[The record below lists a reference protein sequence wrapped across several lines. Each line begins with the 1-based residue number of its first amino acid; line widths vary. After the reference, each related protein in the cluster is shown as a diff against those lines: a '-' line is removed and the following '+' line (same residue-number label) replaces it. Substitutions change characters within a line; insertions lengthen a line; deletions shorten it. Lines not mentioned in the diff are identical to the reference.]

1 MTSKI
6 IKNHLRNLRI
16 DAKNYTKTLN
26 EETQKLNKTKQK
38 KVNEVIRLFE
48 ERKITQNTTAQ
59 KLIKG
64 LLSPKPAEYQKALT
78 QYNENIDTW
87 RENEPLNKRMAGAK
101 EENKRKQK
109 ENQKE
114 KQYLI
119 DFLLYVTLDK
129 EKTEKSKIA
138 FYDDYDRAFGWIN
151 YDVRQAS
158 IKPPAV
164 LPLNIPDEV
173 IGNYVIVEPSKD
185 LERVE
190 RKFRKS
196 KKGKNYYDSH
206 LLDHILGML
215 GLDKKVQEFYGSRPK
230 EYISAVKILGIEEI
244 EDGDGKREQ
253 KKEKLK
259 NAENV
264 SMYHEYIET
273 AFKPNASTIKEAIAR
288 NDYIETEC
296 WVNALVEHYKDCPR
310 KKNQLTREKILD
322 VLKMNEEEFNKNGA
336 SIEDMEVVFN
346 HFTIPVR
353 IFDIIGNCIYK
364 TEHVNKKIRA
374 FYGLVKN
381 NHIYVMNFNLSSL
394 QQHKGRDYMNL
405 KVRAPIDFHLN
416 KSEEPSEYII
426 FDKIDDILKLHQPT
440 EEEIKGK
447 KPQKEKEYKLIHS
460 KNDLIGVLCDI
471 VESGYEP
478 KIRYEAGT
486 ISQIKLRFMKNT
498 YIIATQNLVPSSID
512 GSVRV
517 KCETTFNNM
526 NKAMFKFNKA
536 LFNPLHKSFYT
547 DTDINVLDEYRTI
560 VPSGKLQDTY
570 RHIEYREKF
579 NQMTGKVENQ
589 EYHHFIEASHKNAC
603 EIDMTKAFTHALT
616 KMKKIPVFNQ
626 FDKWVKY
633 NGEEIEDLV
642 LYTVE
647 VYKANLFFNKR
658 FCLCYGKFLK
668 DVLNDGI
675 IIKYYKKPSFIYN
688 CDYKKIVKELVET
701 HISDDTQEDTK
712 LKKEIANVNIGLLE
726 KGVTTAQKSVL
737 FKDLREAQLYQHMYG
752 GRINIIKQFEK
763 EEGYDDDDDDYDEF
777 SDSDDEEEKEE
788 APDED
793 TKNKGKY
800 YVLNVED
807 RAVLKNGYRYIKELL
822 LQYHNYRIYKDYNT
836 LRENDIDVFSVKTDA
851 FTILR
856 KDLQK
861 AMKLLKFGKDIGD
874 WKGVLNNFGF
884 PHQQYEMKQNESI
897 NIPEV
902 VNERIMLKDEW
913 DSKEAVEKVLEH
925 KHVLIKALFAGSGK
939 SHIPKQIQDKNIL
952 FVTPTNNLNQECGV
966 EAVTINTF
974 FSIQVGE
981 EKLKDFDHSFYD
993 VIVFDEIY
1001 FNSIPVLARIKT
1013 FVEKNPDKIIVAT
1026 GDEHQLQGVVDIT
1039 NTQDYRTYLD
1049 SCIKQIFKHYIYLE
1063 ECKRLTKE
1071 EDRIKLKNI
1080 YHDIFKTDMTIKQI
1094 IEKYFKYTEEIE
1106 LIDNNVAYT
1115 NETCRK
1121 VSQHIRKERGIEEE
1135 YVVGDEV
1142 ICRVYTRYWIS
1153 KFNVN
1158 LKFKITEIK
1167 KNMVTLLNE
1176 ATRILQEISL
1186 KKLRQNFIYASCY
1199 TCHSK
1204 QGCSIDGDVII
1215 YDWMYNYVSKEWLY
1229 TAITRAKDLNK
1240 IRFYKHEITRDIKPS
1255 EIERYFNQK
1264 VKQYKSQD
1272 IEAGRPI
1279 NEEDYVNVEWLMG
1292 QLKNRC
1298 TDCNEPFVVERVDQK
1313 LTTNLTANRLDNE
1326 RAHYISNCNSKCIL
1340 CNCCAR

>member
-6 IKNHLRNLRI
+6 IRNHLRNLRI
-16 DAKNYTKTLN
+16 DAKNYTKN
-26 EETQKLNKTKQK
+26 IKRRNPKPKQNQTE

-78 QYNENIDTW
+78 QYKENIDKW
-87 RENEPLNKRMAGAK
+87 KDNEPLNKRMASAK
-101 EENKRKQK
+101 EENKRKHK
-109 ENQKE
+109 K
-114 KQYLI
+114 KRYLI
-119 DFLLYVTLDK
+119 DFLLYVELDK
-129 EKTEKSKIA
+129 EKAKKINIA

-151 YDVRQAS
+151 YEIRQAS
-158 IKPPAV
+158 IKPDIEV
-164 LPLNIPDEV
+164 NIPDEV
-173 IGNYVIVEPSKD
+173 INNFVIKEPEKGQ
-185 LERVE
+185 ERVE

-196 KKGKNYYDSH
+196 KKGKNYYDNK
-206 LLDHILGML
+206 LLQHIKEILRN
-215 GLDKKVQEFYGSRPK
+215 DPKVLEFYSKYPPD
-230 EYISAVKILGIEEI
+230 YIAAAKILSIEEI

-273 AFKPNASTIKEAIAR
+273 VFKPNASTIKEAIAR
-288 NDYIETEC
+288 NDYIENEC
-296 WVNALVEHYKDCPR
+296 WVNALVEHYKDCPK

-346 HFTIPVR
+346 YFAIPVR

-394 QQHKGRDYMNL
+394 QQHKGREYMNL

-440 EEEIKGK
+440 EEEIKSK
-447 KPQKEKEYKLIHS
+447 KPQQEKEYKLIHS
-460 KNDLIGVLCDI
+460 KNDLIGVLCDL

-486 ISQIKLRFMKNT
+486 ISQIKLRFEKKT
-498 YIIATQNLVPSSID
+498 YIIATQNLVPSCIH

-547 DTDINVLDEYRTI
+547 DTYIDVLDEYRTI
-560 VPSGKLQDTY
+560 VPSGKIQDTY
-570 RHIEYREKF
+570 RQIEYREKF

-647 VYKANLFFNKR
+647 VYEANLFFNKR

-668 DVLNDGI
+668 NVLNDDI
-675 IIKYYKKPSFIYN
+675 TIKYYKKPSFIYN

-763 EEGYDDDDDDYDEF
+763 EEEEYDD
-777 SDSDDEEEKEE
+777 SDVDSEYSDDEEE

-800 YVLNVED
+800 YVLNVAD
-807 RAVLKNGYRYIKELL
+807 HAVLKNGYRYIKELL

-836 LRENDIDVFSVKTDA
+836 LRENDIEVFSVKTDA

-884 PHQQYEMKQNESI
+884 PHQQYKMKKNEPI
-897 NIPEV
+897 EIPEV
-902 VNERIMLKDEW
+902 VNERIMLNDEW

-939 SHIPKQIQDKNIL
+939 SHIPKQIQDK
-952 FVTPTNNLNQECGV
+952 
-966 EAVTINTF
+966 
-974 FSIQVGE
+974 
-981 EKLKDFDHSFYD
+981 
-993 VIVFDEIY
+993 
-1001 FNSIPVLARIKT
+1001 
-1013 FVEKNPDKIIVAT
+1013 
-1026 GDEHQLQGVVDIT
+1026 
-1039 NTQDYRTYLD
+1039 
-1049 SCIKQIFKHYIYLE
+1049 
-1063 ECKRLTKE
+1063 
-1071 EDRIKLKNI
+1071 KNI
-1080 YHDIFKTDMTIKQI
+1080 VR
-1094 IEKYFKYTEEIE
+1094 
-1106 LIDNNVAYT
+1106 NA
-1115 NETCRK
+1115 
-1121 VSQHIRKERGIEEE
+1121 
-1135 YVVGDEV
+1135 
-1142 ICRVYTRYWIS
+1142 
-1153 KFNVN
+1153 
-1158 LKFKITEIK
+1158 
-1167 KNMVTLLNE
+1167 
-1176 ATRILQEISL
+1176 
-1186 KKLRQNFIYASCY
+1186 
-1199 TCHSK
+1199 
-1204 QGCSIDGDVII
+1204 
-1215 YDWMYNYVSKEWLY
+1215 
-1229 TAITRAKDLNK
+1229 
-1240 IRFYKHEITRDIKPS
+1240 HE
-1255 EIERYFNQK
+1255 
-1264 VKQYKSQD
+1264 
-1272 IEAGRPI
+1272 
-1279 NEEDYVNVEWLMG
+1279 
-1292 QLKNRC
+1292 
-1298 TDCNEPFVVERVDQK
+1298 
-1313 LTTNLTANRLDNE
+1313 
-1326 RAHYISNCNSKCIL
+1326 
-1340 CNCCAR
+1340 

>member
-1 MTSKI
+1 M
-6 IKNHLRNLRI
+6 
-16 DAKNYTKTLN
+16 
-26 EETQKLNKTKQK
+26 
-38 KVNEVIRLFE
+38 
-48 ERKITQNTTAQ
+48 
-59 KLIKG
+59 
-64 LLSPKPAEYQKALT
+64 SPKPAEYQKALT
-78 QYNENIDTW
+78 QYKENIDKW
-87 RENEPLNKRMAGAK
+87 KENEPLNKRMASAK

-109 ENQKE
+109 K
-114 KQYLI
+114 KRYLI
-119 DFLLYVTLDK
+119 DFLLYIELDK
-129 EKTEKSKIA
+129 EKAKKTNIA

-158 IKPPAV
+158 IEPDIEV
-164 LPLNIPDEV
+164 NIPDEV
-173 IGNYVIVEPSKD
+173 INNFVIKEPVEGQ
-185 LERVE
+185 ERTE

-196 KKGKNYYDSH
+196 KKGKNYYDNK
-206 LLDHILGML
+206 LLKHILAVL
-215 GLDKKVQEFYGSRPK
+215 RFDPKVKGFYDTYPPD
-230 EYISAVKILGIEEI
+230 YLSAVKILSMEEI

-273 AFKPNASTIKEAIAR
+273 VFKPNASTIKEAIAR
-288 NDYIETEC
+288 NDYIENEC

-353 IFDIIGNCIYK
+353 IFDIIGTCIYE

-394 QQHKGRDYMNL
+394 QQHKGRDYTNL

-416 KSEEPSEYII
+416 KSEEPSEYLI

-440 EEEIKGK
+440 EEEIKSK
-447 KPQKEKEYKLIHS
+447 KPPKEKEYKLIHS

-526 NKAMFKFNKA
+526 NKAMFRFNKA

-547 DTDINVLDEYRTI
+547 DTDIDVLNKYRTI
-560 VPSGKLQDTY
+560 VPSGKLEDTY
-570 RHIEYREKF
+570 RQIEYREKF

-589 EYHHFIEASHKNAC
+589 EYHRFIEASQKNAC
-603 EIDMTKAFTHALT
+603 EIDMSKAFTHALT

-668 DVLNDGI
+668 NVLNDGI

-688 CDYKKIVKELVET
+688 CDYKKIVKELFET
-701 HISDDTQEDTK
+701 HVSDDAHEDTK
-712 LKKEIANVNIGLLE
+712 LKKQIANVNIGLLE
-726 KGVTTAQKSVL
+726 KGVATAQKSVL

-752 GRINIIKQFEK
+752 GKINIIKHFER
-763 EEGYDDDDDDYDEF
+763 EYYDDDDDDDDDNDDENKPGFYRYYFSDSDDEF
-777 SDSDDEEEKEE
+777 SDSDDEEEKQE
-788 APDED
+788 APNED

-800 YVLNVED
+800 YVLNVSD
-807 RAVLKNGYRYIKELL
+807 NAVLKNGYRYIKELL

-836 LRENDIDVFSVKTDA
+836 LRENDIEVFSVKTDA

-884 PHQQYEMKQNESI
+884 PHRQYEMQQNKPVE
-897 NIPEV
+897 IPEV
-902 VNERIMLKDEW
+902 VNERILLKDEW
-913 DSKEAVEKVLEH
+913 NSKEAVEKVLEH

-939 SHIPKQIQDKNIL
+939 SHIPKQIQDKKIL
-952 FVTPTNNLNQECGV
+952 FITPTNNLNQECGV
-966 EAVTINTF
+966 EATTVNTF

-981 EKLKDFDHSFYD
+981 EKMKDFDYSSYD

-1049 SCIKQIFKHYIYLE
+1049 SCIKQIF
-1063 ECKRLTKE
+1063 
-1071 EDRIKLKNI
+1071 
-1080 YHDIFKTDMTIKQI
+1080 
-1094 IEKYFKYTEEIE
+1094 
-1106 LIDNNVAYT
+1106 
-1115 NETCRK
+1115 
-1121 VSQHIRKERGIEEE
+1121 
-1135 YVVGDEV
+1135 
-1142 ICRVYTRYWIS
+1142 
-1153 KFNVN
+1153 
-1158 LKFKITEIK
+1158 
-1167 KNMVTLLNE
+1167 
-1176 ATRILQEISL
+1176 
-1186 KKLRQNFIYASCY
+1186 
-1199 TCHSK
+1199 
-1204 QGCSIDGDVII
+1204 
-1215 YDWMYNYVSKEWLY
+1215 
-1229 TAITRAKDLNK
+1229 
-1240 IRFYKHEITRDIKPS
+1240 
-1255 EIERYFNQK
+1255 
-1264 VKQYKSQD
+1264 
-1272 IEAGRPI
+1272 
-1279 NEEDYVNVEWLMG
+1279 
-1292 QLKNRC
+1292 
-1298 TDCNEPFVVERVDQK
+1298 
-1313 LTTNLTANRLDNE
+1313 
-1326 RAHYISNCNSKCIL
+1326 
-1340 CNCCAR
+1340 